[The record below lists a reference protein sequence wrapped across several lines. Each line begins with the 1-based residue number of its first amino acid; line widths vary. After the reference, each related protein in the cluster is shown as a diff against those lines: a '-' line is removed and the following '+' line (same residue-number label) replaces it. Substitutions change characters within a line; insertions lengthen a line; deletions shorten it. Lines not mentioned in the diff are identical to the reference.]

1 MSIRIFIITLFIAFF
16 AIDTYAQEEL
26 RDKVNQINQW
36 YKEHRELAV
45 VEDNFER
52 ITDLN
57 EKMTNYLLQ
66 VLNDPK
72 ARSYPVEKWL
82 NLDFVQSS
90 DKKII
95 VFSWSEKTGGS
106 NQTNINIIYFELPDG
121 YPKGE
126 KLLDC
131 HTSDKEQGLYT
142 GRINRVYDLK
152 SGEKKMYMLVGSG
165 ISCNTCCYDYTV
177 LYEVNDYW
185 LEESFCVV
193 HDYRQGDGKYSYDE
207 KSRTLMYDFTID
219 AEDPLYE
226 NDCAEGEKL
235 NERTCRHLKKY
246 QFNGNTFE
254 EVIK

>member
-1 MSIRIFIITLFIAFF
+1 MPIRIFFINILVFFF
-16 AIDTYAQEEL
+16 ALSARAQEEV
-26 RDKVNQINQW
+26 REKVNQINQW
-36 YKEHRELAV
+36 YKEHRELAAV
-45 VEDNFER
+45 DDNLER
-52 ITDLN
+52 ISELN
-57 EKMTNYLLQ
+57 AKMTNYLLQ

-72 ARSYPVEKWL
+72 ARSYPLEKWL

-90 DKKII
+90 DKKIV

-106 NQTNINIIYFELPDG
+106 NQTNINIIYVELPDG

-131 HTSDKEQGLYT
+131 HTFDKEQSLYT
-142 GRINRVYDLK
+142 GQINQIYDLK
-152 SGEKKMYMLVGSG
+152 LGEKMLYLLMGSG

-177 LYEVNDYW
+177 LYEINDYW

-193 HDYRQGDGKYSYDE
+193 HDYRQGDGKYSFDE
-207 KSRTLMYDFTID
+207 KSRTLLYDFTID
-219 AEDPLYE
+219 SDDPLYK

-235 NERTCRHLKKY
+235 NEKTCRYLRKY